1 MSIHAQVMY
10 ECGNKIADKLMEC
23 LCDQLEDF
31 SNDELEGLVD
41 KVVHD
46 IDNDIGAICENYV
59 WDHREGFIK
68 DNVDEW
74 LENRDEEEEEWDDDE

>member
-1 MSIHAQVMY
+1 MSIHAQVVY
-10 ECGNKIADKLMEC
+10 ECGNKIADKLKEC
-23 LCDQLEDF
+23 FCDQLDDF

-46 IDNDIGAICENYV
+46 IDNDISAICENYV
-59 WDHREGFIK
+59 WEHREGFIK
-68 DNVDEW
+68 DTVDEW